1 MAKGIEFYREY
12 VGIESL
18 KNSYETQIFTDR
30 FNKLFNVFNRK
41 HPGEGIKI
49 NSLDFQVH
57 LAVIKIYY
65 YFTMIFFDFLNQVLE
80 DNLVWLNLWGEQ

>member
-12 VGIESL
+12 VGIESS
-18 KNSYETQIFTDR
+18 KNSYEAYIFTDR
-30 FNKLFNVFNRK
+30 FNKLFDVFNRK
-41 HPGEGIKI
+41 HPGEEIKK

-65 YFTMIFFDFLNQVLE
+65 YFTIIFLIF
-80 DNLVWLNLWGEQ
+80 